1 MSNIEVVQQL
11 VEAINFDR
19 FAAIEAL
26 HNPEVTF
33 YSFRG
38 PVLRDS
44 VAVMDWHREFAQRY
58 ADLTYTELEFLEE
71 GDVVALRA
79 TLEAKG
85 YDWRPFTQR
94 VAEVFRVV
102 DGGIQER
109 RMYAMLRDLELDK
122 AATQALN
129 AALEFRGGSQSTT
142 KETVTGFYR
151 ALLADRREEARE
163 HLAEKS
169 ALIDSVY
176 GIASGPD
183 AVLELLTDTPRP
195 AFGAWRATRV
205 VAGPKTALVELAID
219 PNRPRAAHWVR
230 LVDGKVAVIEVYWML
245 REIGINPYVEYSRDR
260 HLRKVIFPA

>member
-11 VEAINFDR
+11 LEAINFDR

-33 YSFRG
+33 FSFRG

-44 VAVMDWHREFAQRY
+44 GAVMDWHREFAQRY
-58 ADLTYTELEFLEE
+58 ADLTYTEEECFEE

-94 VAEVFRVV
+94 VAEVCRIV

-122 AATQALN
+122 ASNQALN
-129 AALEFRGGSQSTT
+129 AALEYHGGSQSTT
-142 KETVTGFYR
+142 KDTVTSFYR
-151 ALLADRREEARE
+151 ALLAGQREEARGY
-163 HLAEKS
+163 LAEKS

-176 GIASGPD
+176 GLAAGPD
-183 AVLELLTDTPRP
+183 AILELLEATPRP
-195 AFGAWRATRV
+195 AFGVWRTTRI
-205 VAGPKTALVELAID
+205 VAGPKAALVELAID
-219 PNRPRAAHWVR
+219 PSRPRAAHWVR
-230 LVDGKVAVIEVYWML
+230 LVDGKVAVVEVYWML